1 MVHWMRSLATSSE
14 FKAIPPMTTPRPP
27 LASVRLIVVD
37 EADRLRVSSLEQ
49 LCDLFDRK
57 EIGLVLI
64 GTPGRRSASPA
75 ILSSIPGSAPSMP
88 FDRCAPKNRRLLAVI
103 GTA

>member
-1 MVHWMRSLATSSE
+1 
-14 FKAIPPMTTPRPP
+14 MTTPRPP

-64 GTPGRRSASPA
+64 GTPGTEKRLTRYPQLYSRVGSVHAFRPLRAEEPPPARS
-75 ILSSIPGSAPSMP
+75 
-88 FDRCAPKNRRLLAVI
+88 DRNCV
-103 GTA
+103 T

>member
-1 MVHWMRSLATSSE
+1 
-14 FKAIPPMTTPRPP
+14 
-27 LASVRLIVVD
+27 VRLIVVD

-64 GTPGRRSASPA
+64 GTPGMEKRLTRYPQLYSR
-75 ILSSIPGSAPSMP
+75 SAPSMP
-88 FDRCAPKNRRLLAVI
+88 FDRCAPKSRRRSQ
-103 GTA
+103 